1 VLLPFI
7 GERMSGNLPRSITN
21 HLLSRLSPE
30 DFLLLQPN
38 LKRVDL
44 PLRKQLEQPNRAID
58 QIYFPESGFASV
70 VADSSDDRSIEVG
83 LIGFEGMTGL
93 AVLMGTDR
101 TPHRTFVQSP
111 GEGLR
116 ISAGSLRRAIEHSR
130 SLHRTLL
137 LFAHAFALQVTN
149 TAMAN
154 GRSKIEQ
161 RLARWLLMAQDR
173 IGKDEVS
180 LTHELLSLMLGVRRP
195 GVTVALKLLEEAGV
209 VRARRGVISITDRRG
224 LERLAD
230 RTYGV
235 AEAEYRRM
243 LGQHPTTIATR
254 LQS

>member
-1 VLLPFI
+1 
-7 GERMSGNLPRSITN
+7 MSGNLPRSTTN
-21 HLLSRLSPE
+21 RLLWRLSSE

-44 PLRKQLEQPNRAID
+44 PLRKQLEQPNRPID

-70 VADSSDDRSIEVG
+70 VADGSGDRSIEVG
-83 LIGFEGMTGL
+83 LIGCEGMTGL
-93 AVLMGTDR
+93 AVVMGTDR
-101 TPHRTFVQSP
+101 SPHQTFVQSA
-111 GEGLR
+111 GTGFR
-116 ISAGSLRRAIEHSR
+116 ISANSLRRAMDTSR
-130 SLHRTLL
+130 ALHDTLL
-137 LFAHAFALQVTN
+137 LYAHAFALQVTN

-173 IGKDEVS
+173 IGKDEVL

-209 VRARRGVISITDRRG
+209 LKARRGLISIIDRRR

-235 AEAEYRRM
+235 AEAEYRRL
-243 LGQHPTTIATR
+243 LG
-254 LQS
+254 

>member
-1 VLLPFI
+1 
-7 GERMSGNLPRSITN
+7 MSGNLPRSTTN
-21 HLLSRLSPE
+21 RLLLRLSSE

-38 LKRVDL
+38 LKQLDL
-44 PLRKQLEQPNRAID
+44 PLRKQLEQPNRPID

-70 VADSSDDRSIEVG
+70 VADGSGGRGIEVG
-83 LIGFEGMTGL
+83 LIGCEGMTGL
-93 AVLMGTDR
+93 PVLMGTDR
-101 TPHRTFVQSP
+101 SPHQTFVQSA
-111 GEGLR
+111 GAGLR
-116 ISAGSLRRAIEHSR
+116 VSASSLRRAMDTSR
-130 SLHRTLL
+130 TLHGTLL
-137 LFAHAFALQVTN
+137 LYAHAFGVQVTN

-173 IGKDEVS
+173 IGKDEVL

-209 VRARRGVISITDRRG
+209 LRARRGLISIIDRRG

-235 AEAEYRRM
+235 AEAEYRRL
-243 LGQHPTTIATR
+243 LGS
-254 LQS
+254 QSGQSVP

>member
-1 VLLPFI
+1 
-7 GERMSGNLPRSITN
+7 MSGNLPRSTTN
-21 HLLSRLSPE
+21 RLLLRLSSE

-44 PLRKQLEQPNRAID
+44 PLRKQLEQPNKPID

-70 VADSSDDRSIEVG
+70 VADGAGDRSIEVG
-83 LIGFEGMTGL
+83 LIGCEGMTGL

-101 TPHRTFVQSP
+101 SPHQMFVQSA
-111 GEGLR
+111 GEGFR
-116 ISAGSLRRAIEHSR
+116 IGTASLRRAMETSR
-130 SLHRTLL
+130 TLHRTFLL
-137 LFAHAFALQVTN
+137 YAHVFALQVGN

-173 IGKDEVS
+173 IGKEEVS

-209 VRARRGVISITDRRG
+209 LRARRGVIAITDRRG
-224 LERLAD
+224 LERLSD

-235 AEAEYRRM
+235 AEAEYRRL
-243 LGQHPTTIATR
+243 LG
-254 LQS
+254 